1 MNKKGFTLVEL
12 IAMMV
17 VIGILMAITIP
28 NISGIIKKNRE
39 DQAIEDV
46 NKMVSNVKAKLDS
59 GKVEKPNV
67 NECVVFT
74 LKSADTNDDIGAGLN
89 GGVYDPLGTFV
100 VAARKPLEG
109 EAATSSY
116 KYYIHLYETKDEG
129 GNRSV
134 FMTTTDYGD
143 PTIIDYDDFV
153 NNPEDNF
160 PKLVT
165 GEFTNRLDT
174 ENYETNLEEMKE
186 ILNNVWE
193 DGDLCSK
200 VLAVYIK

>member
-1 MNKKGFTLVEL
+1 MNRKGFTLVEL

-39 DQAIEDV
+39 DQAIEDI

-59 GKVEKPNV
+59 GKVEKPKV

-74 LKSADTNDDIGAGLN
+74 LKSADTNDDVGNGLN

-100 VAARKPLEG
+100 VATRKPLEG
-109 EAATSSY
+109 EAATSEY
-116 KYYIHLYETKDEG
+116 KYYFHLYETKEEG
-129 GNRSV
+129 SNRSV
-134 FMTTTDYGD
+134 FMTTTEYGD
-143 PTIIDYDDFV
+143 PTIVDYDDFV
-153 NNPEDNF
+153 NNPEDYF

-165 GEFTNRLDT
+165 GDDTDRLET
-174 ENYETNLEEMKE
+174 EDYETNLTEMKT
-186 ILNNVWE
+186 IINNIWE